1 MDMTITLPLADR
13 VDATFDGLTVTTDQ
27 DGSAPS
33 PFGLFLASIGTCAG
47 IYVSR
52 FCRQRGI
59 PTDGVR
65 IRQRAHWNEA
75 TRLVERIELDIEVPP
90 DFPGSYRQ
98 AVMRAAQFC
107 AVKKHL
113 ETPPEIEV
121 KVSQAS

>member
-1 MDMTITLPLADR
+1 MTIALSQSDR

-33 PFGLFLASIGTCAG
+33 PFALFLASIGTCAG

-59 PTDGVR
+59 PTEGVR
-65 IRQRAHWNEA
+65 IRQRAHWNA
-75 TRLVERIELDIEVPP
+75 AARLVERIDLDIEVPP
-90 DFPGSYRQ
+90 DFPASYRE
-98 AVMRAAQFC
+98 AVARSAQLC

-113 ETPPEIEV
+113 ETPPEIRV
-121 KVSQAS
+121 GTNLDSH